1 MHCFFAGAELFRL
14 PVNPSF
20 MHKKSLRLISAAL
33 LSAALLA
40 GCSAL
45 HEKQGQWIFSPT
57 DRTWGNT
64 VELASGMQEAWV
76 TFDSKETGK
85 PTKLH
90 LLINGDDPAKPV
102 LLYLHGARWN
112 VVGSAWRI
120 ERMRE
125 LGFNVVAVDYRGF
138 GKSEAESPSEE
149 KSYEDALAAW
159 RWIAEK
165 FPNQPRLIFGHSLGG
180 AIAIDLAARVSDERG
195 TLVEGTFTSIPDVY
209 STLKWGWL
217 PLRWLISQRFDASSK
232 VAHIGSPL
240 LVVHGSEDQVIA
252 PELGRRLYEAAS
264 SPKRFE
270 LVQGG
275 SHHNT
280 NSIGQAQYREAIK
293 ALFGV

>member
-1 MHCFFAGAELFRL
+1 MRKNLVRFTL
-14 PVNPSF
+14 V
-20 MHKKSLRLISAAL
+20 AL
-33 LSAALLA
+33 LSTSVLV

-64 VELASGMQEAWV
+64 VELAAGMDEAFV
-76 TFDSKETGK
+76 QFDSKITGK

-90 LLINGDDPAKPV
+90 LLINGNDTAKPM

-125 LGFNVVAVDYRGF
+125 LGFNVVALDYRGF
-138 GKSEAESPSEE
+138 GKSDADSPSED
-149 KSYEDALAAW
+149 KAYEDAQAAW
-159 RWIAEK
+159 AWMAQK
-165 FPNQPRLIFGHSLGG
+165 YPNQPRLIFGHSLGG
-180 AIAIDLAARVSDERG
+180 AIAIDLATQVNDERG
-195 TLVEGTFTSIPDVY
+195 TMVEGTFTSIPDVF

-217 PLRWLISQRFDASSK
+217 PVGWMISQRFDSSSK
-232 VAHIGSPL
+232 VAKIGSPL
-240 LVVHGSEDQVIA
+240 LVVHGSEDRVIS
-252 PELGRRLYEAAS
+252 PELGKRLFDAATE
-264 SPKRFE
+264 PKRFE

-293 ALFGV
+293 ALFSLDL

>member
-1 MHCFFAGAELFRL
+1 MRKNFFRL
-14 PVNPSF
+14 T
-20 MHKKSLRLISAAL
+20 LAAL
-33 LSAALLA
+33 LSTALFA
-40 GCSAL
+40 GCATL

-64 VELASGMQEAWV
+64 VELASGMDEAFV
-76 TFDSKETGK
+76 QFDSKETGK

-90 LLINGDDPAKPV
+90 LLINGNDADKPV

-125 LGFNVVAVDYRGF
+125 LGFNVVALDYRGF
-138 GKSEAESPSEE
+138 GKSDADAPSED
-149 KSYEDALAAW
+149 KAYEDALAAW
-159 RWIAEK
+159 DWMAKKYPQQQR
-165 FPNQPRLIFGHSLGG
+165 FIFGHSLGG
-180 AIAIDLAARVSDERG
+180 AIAIDLASKVSDERG
-195 TLVEGTFTSIPDVY
+195 TMVEGTFTSIPDVF

-217 PLRWLISQRFDASSK
+217 PVGWLISQRFDSEKK
-232 VAHIGSPL
+232 VAKIGSPL
-240 LVVHGSEDQVIA
+240 LVVHGSEDRVIS
-252 PELGRRLYEAAS
+252 PSLGQRLYDAAA

-280 NSIGQAQYREAIK
+280 NSIGQAQYRSAIK
-293 ALFGV
+293 ALFSLDLKPSYP

>member
-1 MHCFFAGAELFRL
+1 MLK
-14 PVNPSF
+14 N
-20 MHKKSLRLISAAL
+20 AARWIVTPL
-33 LSAALLA
+33 LGVALLA
-40 GCSAL
+40 GCAAL

-64 VELASGMQEAWV
+64 VELASGMDEAFV

-90 LLINGDDPAKPV
+90 LLINGNDPSKPV

-125 LGFNVVAVDYRGF
+125 LGFNVVALDYRGF
-138 GKSEAESPSEE
+138 GKSDTDAPSED
-149 KSYEDALAAW
+149 KAYEDAHAAW
-159 RWIAEK
+159 DWMAK
-165 FPNQPRLIFGHSLGG
+165 KYPNQPRLIFGHSLGG
-180 AIAIDLAARVSDERG
+180 AIAIDLASKVSDERG
-195 TLVEGTFTSIPDVY
+195 TLVEGTFTSIPDVF
-209 STLKWGWL
+209 TMLKWGWL
-217 PLRWLISQRFDASSK
+217 PIGWMISQRFDSEKK
-232 VAHIGSPL
+232 VAKIGSPL
-240 LVVHGSEDQVIA
+240 LVVHGSEDRVIS
-252 PELGRRLYEAAS
+252 PELGKRLYEAAS
-264 SPKRFE
+264 EPKRFE

-293 ALFGV
+293 ALFALELKPS

>member
-1 MHCFFAGAELFRL
+1 MRKNLVRFTL
-14 PVNPSF
+14 V
-20 MHKKSLRLISAAL
+20 AL
-33 LSAALLA
+33 LSTSVLV

-64 VELASGMQEAWV
+64 VELAAGMDEAFV
-76 TFDSKETGK
+76 QFDSKITGK

-90 LLINGDDPAKPV
+90 LLINGNDTAKPM

-125 LGFNVVAVDYRGF
+125 LGFNVVALDYRGF
-138 GKSEAESPSEE
+138 GKSDADNPSED
-149 KSYEDALAAW
+149 KAYEDAQAAW
-159 RWIAEK
+159 AWMAQK
-165 FPNQPRLIFGHSLGG
+165 YPNQPRLIFGHSLGG
-180 AIAIDLAARVSDERG
+180 AIAIDLATKVSDERG
-195 TLVEGTFTSIPDVY
+195 TMVEGTFTSIPDVF

-217 PLRWLISQRFDASSK
+217 PVGWMISQRFDASSK
-232 VAHIGSPL
+232 VAKIGSPL
-240 LVVHGSEDQVIA
+240 LVVHGTEDRVIL
-252 PELGRRLYEAAS
+252 PELGKRLYDAALE
-264 SPKRFE
+264 PKRFE

-293 ALFGV
+293 GLFALELKPL

>member
-1 MHCFFAGAELFRL
+1 MRKNFVRFTLVA
-14 PVNPSF
+14 
-20 MHKKSLRLISAAL
+20 M
-33 LSAALLA
+33 LSASVLV

-64 VELASGMQEAWV
+64 VELAAGMDEAFV
-76 TFDSKETGK
+76 QFDSKITGK

-90 LLINGDDPAKPV
+90 LLINGNDVNKPM

-125 LGFNVVAVDYRGF
+125 LGFNVVALDYRGF
-138 GKSEAESPSEE
+138 GKSDADSPSED
-149 KSYEDALAAW
+149 KAYEDAQAAW
-159 RWIAEK
+159 AWMAQK
-165 FPNQPRLIFGHSLGG
+165 YPNQPRLIFGHSLGG
-180 AIAIDLAARVSDERG
+180 AIAIDLATQVNDERG
-195 TLVEGTFTSIPDVY
+195 TMVEGTFTSIPDVF

-217 PLRWLISQRFDASSK
+217 PVGWMISQRFDSSSK
-232 VAHIGSPL
+232 VAKIGSPL
-240 LVVHGSEDQVIA
+240 LVVHGSEDRVIS
-252 PELGRRLYEAAS
+252 PELGKRLFDAATE
-264 SPKRFE
+264 PKRFE

-293 ALFGV
+293 ALFSLDL